1 MRNHFNVT
9 WLFVQSVLRYLLI
22 FTCFIIQACQHPQ
35 DSQEPESKKP
45 DLNKAASYNVQLGLG
60 YLKQGD
66 RPRAKK
72 KLLSAME
79 QEPNSADV
87 NVAMAYYFEQT
98 NEVAQA
104 KKYYLK
110 AVALSGSSGAQLNNY
125 GTFLCRQGD
134 YKGADGYFLKAVKD
148 EQYVNT
154 SAAYENAGL
163 CSLAIPENEKAKLYF
178 TKALTQDPSRKG
190 SLYELVKLE
199 SKTGNDDKAYS
210 LLQEHP
216 DLVLNDRIFLS
227 LAKDIA
233 SKAGK
238 YAEAT
243 EYENDFRKMEL
254 IADNSGVNDEYNSHN
269 G

>member
-1 MRNHFNVT
+1 VVVVHI
-9 WLFVQSVLRYLLI
+9 VLRYLLFFAFLI
-22 FTCFIIQACQHPQ
+22 LQGCQHPE
-35 DSQEPESKKP
+35 DNQEPESKKT

-79 QEPNSADV
+79 QEPTSADV
-87 NVAMAYYFEQT
+87 NAAMAYYFEQT
-98 NEVAQA
+98 NELTEA

-110 AVALSGSSGAQLNNY
+110 AITLSSESGAQLNNY

-134 YKGADGYFLKAVKD
+134 YKKAEGYFLKAVRD
-148 EQYVNT
+148 VQYVNT

-163 CSLAIPENEKAKLYF
+163 CALAIPENDKAKLYF
-178 TKALTQDPSRKG
+178 TSALDQDPSRRE

-199 SKTGNDDKAYS
+199 SKMGDDAKAYS

-233 SKAGK
+233 NKAGK
-238 YAEAT
+238 YAEAA
-243 EYENDFRKMEL
+243 EYENNFRKMQST
-254 IADNSGVNDEYNSHN
+254 ADNSGVNDEYNSHN